1 MTRKLKPKNE
11 TVMGYLKR
19 RILDPIGLEVAFWRW
34 ENGQPLPP
42 RGASLTACE
51 WVKFGLFLKNSGK
64 WNAGA
69 GNQRLY
75 IIASLDI
82 VEVRQSAFG
91 QWDDR
96 EFLSKLLL
104 GK

>member
-1 MTRKLKPKNE
+1 MKPQWAISNVE
-11 TVMGYLKR
+11 YWIR
-19 RILDPIGLEVAFWRW
+19 YGLEVAFWRR

-51 WVKFGLFLKNSGK
+51 WVKFGLFLKTSGK

-82 VEVRQSAFG
+82 VEVRQGAFG